1 VILIGVSLALLV
13 AVLLLSPSTIVD
25 LATSLGD
32 TSLVVRLPL
41 AVIIIVIILALVYLL
56 LRGERIRKDEGLHV
70 RAGGALADVSIDS
83 ARMRIL
89 KAVREVRGVV
99 SSDAQVRALRG
110 KADVEVDVVITS
122 DNTDIPAKH
131 KEIDRALN
139 QVINKQLGLR
149 MAGKPKVHLRF
160 EHEGTVAQKVETK
173 AEIPPITVL
182 QEQKPAAVLITEQ
195 SKEVTPPIGEEI
207 SIDEKVDE
215 VVVLERPVNRDI
227 DDMPATS
234 EILGNVSEDE
244 KSNGEETE

>member
-1 VILIGVSLALLV
+1 LALLV

-41 AVIIIVIILALVYLL
+41 AVIIVVITLALVYLL
-56 LRGERIRKDEGLHV
+56 LRGERIRKDEGVHV

-160 EHEGTVAQKVETK
+160 EHEGAVAQNVETK
-173 AEIPPITVL
+173 AEIPLITVL
-182 QEQKPAAVLITEQ
+182 QEQKPAAVLINEPA
-195 SKEVTPPIGEEI
+195 KEVTLAIEEETSKGET
-207 SIDEKVDE
+207 VNE
-215 VVVLERPVNRDI
+215 VVIHERSINREI
-227 DDMPATS
+227 DDMPSTS
-234 EILGNVSEDE
+234 EILGNASEDE
-244 KSNGEETE
+244 KSNGDETE